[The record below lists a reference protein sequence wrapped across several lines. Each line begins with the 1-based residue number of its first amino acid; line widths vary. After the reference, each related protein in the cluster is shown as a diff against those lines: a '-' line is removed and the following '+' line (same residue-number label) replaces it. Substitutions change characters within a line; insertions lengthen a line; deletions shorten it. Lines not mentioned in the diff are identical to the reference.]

1 MNIALRTTLLTL
13 GASLCLGFTGCSKKA
28 EDDLAAIRA
37 IKEKEQ
43 ATLDEDQKRMQAQI
57 AAAVEH
63 TRSLEAAA
71 PASAASK

>member
-1 MNIALRTTLLTL
+1 MNIAFRTTLLTL
-13 GASLCLGFTGCSKKA
+13 SALLCLGATGCSKKA

-63 TRSLEAAA
+63 TRGLEAAA
-71 PASAASK
+71 SASAASK